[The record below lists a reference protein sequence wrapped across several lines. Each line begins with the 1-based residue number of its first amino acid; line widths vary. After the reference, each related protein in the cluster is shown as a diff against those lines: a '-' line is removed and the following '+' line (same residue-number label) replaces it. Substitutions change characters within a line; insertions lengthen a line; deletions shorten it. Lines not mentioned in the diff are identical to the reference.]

1 MFCPRKVYLMLIH
14 MTNQLNFSTFHF
26 LTENTGIISTPILFG
41 ITLAL
46 SVSAFTIPLFIP
58 WMLKLK
64 SKSRTNVLSVSGKGC
79 LEVDSSY
86 KNVRD
91 LSLQT
96 ETNLTQN
103 ISYGCATI
111 NKSSV

>member
-1 MFCPRKVYLMLIH
+1 MYDSYPMLIH
-14 MTNQLNFSTFHF
+14 ITNQLNFSTFHT
-26 LTENTGIISTPILFG
+26 LTENTGIISTLILFG
-41 ITLAL
+41 ITLA
-46 SVSAFTIPLFIP
+46 VCVAAFTISLFIL

-64 SKSRTNVLSVSGKGC
+64 SKSRTDALSVSGKDC
-79 LEVDSSY
+79 SEVDSSY

-91 LSLQT
+91 LSSQT

-103 ISYGCATI
+103 ISYGCAII